1 MFGTPLLG
9 RVWLTLPVTLLGVL
23 LASSRT
29 IAAPVTTGD
38 SMAPLTTS
46 AEPVQTLQAI
56 ASVASL
62 EPAATSLDEQ
72 LTPAGMS
79 QVTSVTQ
86 LSDVQPTDWAFQA
99 LQSLVEKYGCIVG
112 YPDSTFRGQRA
123 MTRYEFAAGLNACL
137 DRINELIAAATADM
151 ATKED
156 VATLQRLME
165 EFAAELAMVRGRVEN
180 LEGRV
185 ALLEGSQFSTT
196 TKLQGLT
203 FFNVTGATAGDD
215 VRVEAGSLAGP
226 REIRPAARYSDT
238 NRPVV
243 LRVKDDPEIT
253 FSNLTWLSLVT
264 SFTGKDL
271 LVTQLAAGNG
281 DSPANYFTSA
291 GLYNT
296 YGVPF
301 TDQTAGPEITGSRN
315 NIILREFFYEFPVS
329 DRFRLVV
336 GPRVNWYRYFDG
348 NAFTFFLT
356 GAGSFNSIGST
367 LTNTLDRGSG
377 VVGLWKMSDQFAF
390 HFGYL
395 GENTEFLPSAFGFN
409 TSSNPRTGLFSGTN
423 TLTAELTYS
432 PSKNA
437 NIRLLYNRSTSDP
450 NVPIQDENGNITG
463 FGIGGATGEP
473 IYGVADDGFG
483 GSIRPA
489 YGNTFGISAD
499 WLITPRF
506 GVFGRYGYGSVEIR
520 PKNRDR
526 DGGDINSQAFQVGL
540 AFPDLGKQ
548 GALATLSFAM
558 PFDVLEGRRFLASG
572 GGNGGTQYDLEA
584 AYYLPLSANIAIVP
598 SLYWIFNPNNFDNNP
613 TIFVGNLRTQ
623 FSF

>member
-1 MFGTPLLG
+1 MFRTPLSE
-9 RVWLTLPVTLLGVL
+9 RVWLTLPVTLLGVF
-23 LASSRT
+23 LASSHT
-29 IAAPVTTGD
+29 IAAPVETVE
-38 SMAPLTTS
+38 SVAPMTAS
-46 AEPVQTLQAI
+46 AEPSPALQAI
-56 ASVASL
+56 ESVGSL
-62 EPAATSLDEQ
+62 ETAATSLDEQ
-72 LTPAGMS
+72 LMPFGMS

-86 LSDVQPTDWAFQA
+86 LSDVKPTDWAFQA

-137 DRINELIAAATADM
+137 DRVNELIAAATADM

-185 ALLEGSQFSTT
+185 AVLEGNQFSTT

-215 VRVEAGSLAGP
+215 VRVEAGSLVGP

-253 FSNLTWLSLVT
+253 FSNLTWLSFVT

-301 TDQTAGPEITGSRN
+301 TDQTAGTEITGSRN
-315 NIILREFFYEFPVS
+315 DVILREFFYEFPVS
-329 DRFRLVV
+329 DNFRLVV

-348 NAFTFFLT
+348 NAFTFFLN
-356 GAGSFNSIGST
+356 GGSFNSIGST

-483 GSIRPA
+483 GSIKPA

-506 GVFGRYGYGSVEIR
+506 GVFGRYGYGNVQIR
-520 PKNRDR
+520 PKDDDR

-540 AFPDLGKQ
+540 AFPDLGKR
-548 GALATLSFAM
+548 GALATLSFLM
-558 PFDVLEGRRFLASG
+558 PFDVLDGREFLAAG

-584 AYYLPLSANIAIVP
+584 AYYLPLSGNIAIVP

>member
-1 MFGTPLLG
+1 MFRTPLLG
-9 RVWLTLPVTLLGVL
+9 RVGLTLPVTLLGVL
-23 LASSRT
+23 LASSDT
-29 IAAPVTTGD
+29 IAAPVATVD
-38 SMAPLTTS
+38 SMAPMTAS
-46 AEPVQTLQAI
+46 AEPVQTLPAI

-72 LTPAGMS
+72 LMPFGMS

-137 DRINELIAAATADM
+137 DRVNELIAAATADM

-156 VATLQRLME
+156 VATLQHLME
-165 EFAAELAMVRGRVEN
+165 DFAAELAMVRGRVEN

-243 LRVKDDPEIT
+243 LRVTDDPEIT
-253 FSNLTWLSLVT
+253 FSNLTWLSFVT

-301 TDQTAGPEITGSRN
+301 TDQTAGPEISGSRN
-315 NIILREFFYEFPVS
+315 DVILREFFYEFPVS
-329 DRFRLVV
+329 DNFRLVV

-483 GSIRPA
+483 GSIKPA

-506 GVFGRYGYGSVEIR
+506 GVFGRYGYGNVQIR
-520 PKNRDR
+520 PKDSDR

-540 AFPDLGKQ
+540 AFPDLGKR
-548 GALATLSFAM
+548 GALATLTFLM
-558 PFDVLEGRRFLASG
+558 PFDVLDGREFLAAG

-584 AYYLPLSANIAIVP
+584 AYYLPLSGNIAIVP

-623 FSF
+623 FNF

>member
-1 MFGTPLLG
+1 MFGIPLLG
-9 RVWLTLPVTLLGVL
+9 RIWLTLPVTLLGVL

-29 IAAPVTTGD
+29 IAVPVETVD
-38 SMAPLTTS
+38 SIAPLTAL
-46 AEPVQTLQAI
+46 AEPIQTLPAI

-72 LTPAGMS
+72 LMPAGMS

-137 DRINELIAAATADM
+137 DRVNELIAAATADM

-301 TDQTAGPEITGSRN
+301 TDQTAGPELFGSRN
-315 NIILREFFYEFPVS
+315 DVILREFFYEFPVS
-329 DRFRLVV
+329 DNFRLVV

-377 VVGLWKMSDQFAF
+377 VVGLWKLSNQFAF

-506 GVFGRYGYGSVEIR
+506 GVFGRYGYGNVEIR